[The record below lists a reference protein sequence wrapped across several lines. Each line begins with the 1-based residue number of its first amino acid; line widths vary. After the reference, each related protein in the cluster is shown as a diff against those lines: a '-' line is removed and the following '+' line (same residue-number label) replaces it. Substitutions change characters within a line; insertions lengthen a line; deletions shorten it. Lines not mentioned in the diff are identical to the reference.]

1 LDTPVLLLI
10 FNRPRTTKLVFEA
23 LRKARPRSLYVA
35 ADGPRPRRRGES
47 ELCEETRALVRSP
60 DWDCTIKTL
69 FRDKNLGCRKAVSQA
84 ISWFFE
90 SVEEGIILEDDCVPD
105 PSFFPY
111 CSQLLTRYRD
121 DERVSMISGSNYE
134 VVPEQYSYSYF
145 FSRYF
150 PVWGWATWKR
160 AWALYQPDMK
170 DWPSRRESSQLD
182 GLLGSPERVE
192 QYRAAFDSVYYGRID
207 TWDYQWVYSCLFQ
220 NGLCIIP
227 KKNLVTNV
235 GLEGTHTEG
244 VHVAGGERQGSL
256 GIPRES
262 IGSDLVHPEAVYPDV
277 PLNSRLFEVVGA
289 LRPRRPSVAVRGV
302 RLAVRAARALKALF
316 RSRLQPTQ
324 RVTTLPPGRRQ
335 LRGRALLSYIQ
346 ESVLANDNDPILDG
360 HSNRWESRE
369 IGRILSDLGYRT
381 DVIDYKD
388 DGFRPGREYDVL
400 VDIHSNLQ
408 RLAQNLPRTTLK
420 ILHITGSYPG
430 YSIRKELERIAN
442 LEKRRGALYT
452 PKRVVDSVLFDRSL
466 ELAEAC
472 SLIGN
477 EWTLSTFPERH
488 RKKITLVRVS
498 ASRLGMSMP
507 ARTIADLERREFL
520 WYFGAGLVHKGLDLV
535 LEAFVQEPDLTLHVV
550 GPVQDEP
557 DFVQIYRNELFRTPN
572 IKVHGYLAP
581 RSPEFEHV
589 LERCFCFVAPTCS
602 EGTSPAVATLMQA
615 GLYPIVSRD
624 TGVTLPDSSGTYLEE
639 VTIDSIR
646 ELARKVHDQPREIL
660 AEQISEVQ
668 RLAIANYS
676 RSSFHAD
683 MERFLREQLSAA
695 GKLNVSA

>member
-1 LDTPVLLLI
+1 LH
-10 FNRPRTTKLVFEA
+10 
-23 LRKARPRSLYVA
+23 
-35 ADGPRPRRRGES
+35 
-47 ELCEETRALVRSP
+47 
-60 DWDCTIKTL
+60 TL
-69 FRDKNLGCRKAVSQA
+69 FREKNLGCRKAVSEA
-84 ISWFFE
+84 ISWFFG
-90 SVEEGIILEDDCVPD
+90 SIEEGIILEDDCVPD
-105 PSFFPY
+105 ESFFPF
-111 CSQLLTRYRD
+111 CSQLLEKYRD
-121 DERVSMISGSNYE
+121 DERISMISGSNYE
-134 VVPEQYSYSYF
+134 VVPDDYPYSYF

-150 PVWGWATWKR
+150 PVWGWATWRR

-170 DWPSRRESSQLD
+170 SWPSRRESNQLE
-182 GLLGSPERVE
+182 GLLGAPERIKM
-192 QYRAAFDSVYYGRID
+192 YRRAFDSTYYGRID

-220 NGLCIIP
+220 NSLCIIP
-227 KKNLVTNV
+227 RRNLVTNV

-244 VHVAGGERQGSL
+244 VRLADGERQGSL
-256 GIPRES
+256 GIPRKF
-262 IGSDLVHPEAVYPDV
+262 IGPYLVHPEAVYPDV

-289 LRPRRPSVAVRGV
+289 PQLRGSSFAQRTA
-302 RLAVRAARALKALF
+302 RAAMRALRAL
-316 RSRLQPTQ
+316 RNRIRWKWQPVR
-324 RVTTLPPGRRQ
+324 RVTTLPKTRRH
-335 LRGRALLSYIQ
+335 LEGRALLSYIQ
-346 ESVLANDNDPILDG
+346 ESVLADENASILDG

-369 IGRILSDLGYRT
+369 IGRILTNLGFCT
-381 DVIDYKD
+381 DVIDYYD
-388 DGFRPGREYDVL
+388 SGFRPEREYDVL

-442 LEKRRGALYT
+442 LEKRRSALYT
-452 PKRVVDSVLFDRSL
+452 PKRLVDSVLFDRSL

-472 SLIGN
+472 SLLGN
-477 EWTLSTFPERH
+477 EWTLSTFPERY
-488 RKKITLVRVS
+488 RGKITLVRVS
-498 ASRLGMSMP
+498 ASRLGKRMP
-507 ARTIADLERREFL
+507 AGTVADLERREFL

-535 LEAFVQEPDLTLHVV
+535 LEAFVQEPDLTLNVV

-624 TGVTLPDSSGTYLEE
+624 TGVTLPDGSGMYLDE

-646 ELARKVHDQPREIL
+646 ELARKVHGQPREIL
-660 AEQISEVQ
+660 AEQICEVQ
-668 RLAIANYS
+668 KLAIANYS
-676 RSSFHAD
+676 RSAFRAD
-683 MERFLREQLSAA
+683 MERFLREQLRAA
-695 GKLNVSA
+695 GKLNVSG